1 MPFRASK
8 GQAMLRVGS
17 FQRMERSPAGIV
29 EIGRFIEDLGRLGED
44 EEAVGEAFRDPEKL
58 DIVGG
63 RLGLEMKSC
72 PFAKLWRIAAEID
85 GDVPDMAGKDS
96 NQLSLRL
103 AELVVQASENA
114 FSRKGLVVLYELT
127 GQTGGEKCRLV
138 EYLGEPT
145 ATISEALGLNESNV
159 T

>member
-1 MPFRASK
+1 M
-8 GQAMLRVGS
+8 
-17 FQRMERSPAGIV
+17 
-29 EIGRFIEDLGRLGED
+29 
-44 EEAVGEAFRDPEKL
+44 GEAFRDPEKL

-85 GDVPDMAGKDS
+85 GDVPDMARKGS

-159 T
+159 TKWGGQHLHLVSVLGPRADSTAFVFCLYFVPKWHSRG